1 MQDDPRGPD
10 EDKTESFADILKEF
24 ETAGRAAPAG
34 GPRRGTVVGVSGDY
48 VLVDYG
54 AKAEGV
60 IPAADLRD
68 SDGNLTVKRGDTFD
82 VAVTG
87 RNNEGMTTLSLVKG
101 RRPRDWD
108 ALKQAFDNKQIVAGR
123 VTGTVKGGFTVDLGA
138 RAFLP
143 ASRSGTRTPEDM
155 QQLVGQE
162 IRCRIIKFDANDEDV
177 VVDRRSGMEDEA
189 KQARQRSINAR

>member
-1 MQDDPRGPD
+1 
-10 EDKTESFADILKEF
+10 
-24 ETAGRAAPAG
+24 
-34 GPRRGTVVGVSGDY
+34 
-48 VLVDYG
+48 
-54 AKAEGV
+54 
-60 IPAADLRD
+60 
-68 SDGNLTVKRGDTFD
+68 
-82 VAVTG
+82 
-87 RNNEGMTTLSLVKG
+87 MTTLSLVKG

-177 VVDRRSGMEDEA
+177 VVDRRSVMEEEA
-189 KQARQRSINAR
+189 KQARQSSINALEEGAVVHGTVRSLTNYGAFVDVGGFDGLLHVGDISWSRVTDPASELTVGQELDLKILKADKETGKISLDLKQMAPDPWQEAGAGR

>member
-1 MQDDPRGPD
+1 MQNDSREPPEEAADA
-10 EDKTESFADILKEF
+10 SFGDILKEF
-24 ETAGRAAPAG
+24 EAAGRRSPSG

-48 VLVDYG
+48 VLIDYG

-60 IPAADLRD
+60 ISAADLRD

-123 VTGTVKGGFTVDLGA
+123 
-138 RAFLP
+138 
-143 ASRSGTRTPEDM
+143 
-155 QQLVGQE
+155 
-162 IRCRIIKFDANDEDV
+162 
-177 VVDRRSGMEDEA
+177 
-189 KQARQRSINAR
+189 